1 MDRTPRGKQRKRFGT
16 VLGAVGVT
24 ATLAIAGCSPADAG
38 DSSASADVP
47 FFFGAFATPLEEPWD
62 GAVHDA
68 LQEVADEGLIRYEY
82 VDQLATAD
90 EMERGLRD
98 IIQNQQPDV
107 IFGDSF
113 AAEEAVRSVATDFP
127 EIAFVFGSGGEEQE
141 PNFSVFDNWLQDPGY
156 LSGMLAGGLSESN
169 RIGVVAAM
177 PIPEVNRIVN
187 AFIAGV
193 NETNAEAT
201 VTVSFINSFFDPA
214 TAKQA
219 AEAAIAG
226 GADVLFAERE
236 GVISAALEYQLPV
249 IGMMTD
255 QKSQAPEYVATSLVW
270 HMRPTVDEVLRE
282 LERDTFRARNL
293 GEYSFMIAGGSE
305 LAEINRETAY
315 PIPEELI
322 ALVMEREAE
331 IRSGAFVTPVNEDV
345 PPGVTES
352 GS

>member
-1 MDRTPRGKQRKRFGT
+1 MNRTPQGAQRKRYGAG
-16 VLGAVGVT
+16 LGAIGV
-24 ATLAIAGCSPADAG
+24 AMVLALAGCSPADDG
-38 DSSASADVP
+38 DATASDDVP

-98 IIQNQQPDV
+98 IIVNQQPDV

-113 AAEEAVRSVATDFP
+113 AAEEAVRAVAADHPDT
-127 EIAFVFGSGGEEQE
+127 AFVFGSGGEEQE

-156 LSGMLAGGLSESN
+156 LAGMLAGGLSESN

-187 AFIAGV
+187 AFLEGV
-193 NETNAEAT
+193 SETNADAT

-219 AEAAIAG
+219 AEAAISG

-236 GVISAALEYQLPV
+236 GVISAALEYELPV

-270 HMRPTVDEVLRE
+270 HMRPTVEEVLAE
-282 LERDTFRARNL
+282 VERDAFRARNL

-305 LAEINRETAY
+305 LADINRDTAY
-315 PIPEELI
+315 PIPDELI
-322 ALVMEREAE
+322 ERIAQREAE
-331 IRSGAFVTPVNEDV
+331 IRAGEFVTPVNEDV
-345 PPGVTES
+345 PPGVTGS